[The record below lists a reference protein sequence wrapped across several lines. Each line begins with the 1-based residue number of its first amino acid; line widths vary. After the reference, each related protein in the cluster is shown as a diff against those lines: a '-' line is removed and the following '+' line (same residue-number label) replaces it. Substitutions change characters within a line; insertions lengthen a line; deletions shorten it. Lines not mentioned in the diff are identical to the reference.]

1 MWERG
6 AEFAVDDVFNSAF
19 ENGGSTMNKR
29 LALITVLLFGL
40 GVLLASCA
48 SVQVKPTEE
57 NFKDPVVRIDYIGLS
72 YWEGFWHYGK
82 AKVEKGKAP
91 KFGGSAPVTLEF
103 VFNIE
108 NPNAYPVLLEDS
120 QFFLFFDDYDLRVV
134 NDNNEMWIPAG
145 KTNQKV
151 LHVTLTAT
159 TTWVKFLLAGKQL
172 AMDRG
177 DDPWKKVEE
186 WWTKLPDMSFPID
199 LKEGAFTFTAN
210 GISRTVPYQVR
221 YIQ

>member
-1 MWERG
+1 
-6 AEFAVDDVFNSAF
+6 
-19 ENGGSTMNKR
+19 MNKR
-29 LALITVLLFGL
+29 VMLMPVLLIGL
-40 GVLLASCA
+40 VLAFSSCA
-48 SVQVKPTEE
+48 QMKTSAKPSAEG
-57 NFKDPVVRIDYIGLS
+57 FVDPVITIEYIGLS

-82 AKVEKGKAP
+82 AEVEKGTAP

-108 NPNAYPVLLEDS
+108 NPNPFPVRLDSS
-120 QFFLFFDDYDLRVV
+120 QFFLYFDDYELRVV

-145 KTNQKV
+145 KVNKKV

-159 TTWVKFLLAGKQL
+159 TTEGKFALAGKQL
-172 AMDRG
+172 AMERG
-177 DDPWKKVEE
+177 DDPWKKIEE

-199 LKEGAFTFTAN
+199 LKEGAFSFSAD
-210 GISRTVPYQVR
+210 GITKTVPYQVR